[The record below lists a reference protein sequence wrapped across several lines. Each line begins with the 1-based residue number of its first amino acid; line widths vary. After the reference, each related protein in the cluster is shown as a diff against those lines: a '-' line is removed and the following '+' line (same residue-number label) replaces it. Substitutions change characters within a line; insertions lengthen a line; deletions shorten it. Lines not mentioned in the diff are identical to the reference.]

1 MISNSTT
8 EGTIPL
14 TPDVSLMLQTQYRVF
29 DGIIAEC
36 LLICL
41 VIGLPGN
48 ALSLVY
54 FIKTRSRNLPNLLYM
69 TVCSV
74 DMVTCLIHVPVTIN
88 LLNKRDPGLLGNEYF
103 CGVWYFT
110 LLIVQQLSVFV
121 VMVISI
127 TRTIVIT
134 FPFYQINKNLVFT
147 SILVTFLY
155 HTIWTAVRF
164 LGGQYYYSKG
174 FGYCDFYRETLTIP
188 YRINYSV
195 TIGLFPLFV
204 FVSLVLSVLGV
215 RSRNSVWNQVFSTG
229 LGNQNRAGV
238 GNQNFTGRG
247 NQNCTGLGNKNRAG
261 LGNQNRAG
269 LGNQNRAGL
278 GNQNRTGFENQNRT
292 GFENQNRTVFENQN
306 RTGFENQNRTGF
318 ENQNRTGF
326 ENPNRTGLENPNR
339 TGLGTS
345 KLADLSQLRKR
356 ESSVTMIYFTVIF
369 LICNFFTFLNNVV
382 YIASIASGGVDNYP
396 GQLYS
401 NTFMFFYSWLIS
413 EIVCT
418 VINAALNP
426 VLYFCRMR
434 RMRCWVLRVLKLRNS
449 KIVAVEN
456 QRLSRRG
463 TVDFQSVVVDKIS
476 EMKV

>member
-1 MISNSTT
+1 MVSNITT
-8 EGTIPL
+8 EGTIQF
-14 TPDVSLMLQTQYRVF
+14 TPNVSLMLQTQYRVF

-54 FIKTRSRNLPNLLYM
+54 FIKTRSRNLPNILYM
-69 TVCSV
+69 TVCCV
-74 DMVTCLIHVPVTIN
+74 DMITCLIHVPVTIN
-88 LLNKRDPGLLGNEYF
+88 LLNKREPGLLGDEYF
-103 CGVWYFT
+103 CGVWHFT

-134 FPFYQINKNLVFT
+134 FPFYQVNKHLVLT

-155 HTIWTAVRF
+155 HTFWTAVRF
-164 LGGQYYYSKG
+164 QGGQYYYSKG

-188 YRINYSV
+188 YRVNYSV
-195 TIGLFPLFV
+195 TIGLFPLIV
-204 FVSLVLSVLGV
+204 FVSLVLSVVGV
-215 RSRNSVWNQVFSTG
+215 RSRNSARNQVFTG
-229 LGNQNRAGV
+229 FGTQNFIGLENQNCAGLENQNRAG
-238 GNQNFTGRG
+238 
-247 NQNCTGLGNKNRAG
+247 LE
-261 LGNQNRAG
+261 NQNRAG
-269 LGNQNRAGL
+269 LGI
-278 GNQNRTGFENQNRT
+278 
-292 GFENQNRTVFENQN
+292 
-306 RTGFENQNRTGF
+306 
-318 ENQNRTGF
+318 
-326 ENPNRTGLENPNR
+326 
-339 TGLGTS
+339 S

-382 YIASIASGGVDNYP
+382 YIASLASEGVDNYP
-396 GQLYS
+396 GLLYS
-401 NTFMFFYSWLIS
+401 NTFMFFYSWVIS

-426 VLYFCRMR
+426 ILYFCRMR
-434 RMRCWVLRVLKLRNS
+434 RMRCWVLRVLKLRKS
-449 KIVAVEN
+449 KIAVSEN
-456 QRLSRRG
+456 PRFSHRG
-463 TVDFQSVVVDKIS
+463 TINFQSVVVDN

>member
-1 MISNSTT
+1 MVPNSTT

-14 TPDVSLMLQTQYRVF
+14 TPDIGLMLQTQYRVF

-41 VIGLPGN
+41 VVGLPGN

-69 TVCSV
+69 TVCCV
-74 DMVTCLIHVPVTIN
+74 DMITCLIHVPVTIN
-88 LLNKRDPGLLGNEYF
+88 LLNKREPGLLGNEYF

-127 TRTIVIT
+127 TRTLVIT
-134 FPFYQINKNLVFT
+134 FPFYQVNKHLVLT

-155 HTIWTAVRF
+155 HTIWTVVRF
-164 LGGQYYYSKG
+164 QGGQYYYSKG
-174 FGYCDFYRETLTIP
+174 FGYCDFYREPLTIP
-188 YRINYSV
+188 YRVNYSV
-195 TIGLFPLFV
+195 TIGLFPLIV
-204 FVSLVLSVLGV
+204 FVSLVLSVVGV
-215 RSRNSVWNQVFSTG
+215 RSRNSARNQVFTG
-229 LGNQNRAGV
+229 FGTQNFIGLENQN
-238 GNQNFTGRG
+238 
-247 NQNCTGLGNKNRAG
+247 LAG
-261 LGNQNRAG
+261 LENQNRAG
-269 LGNQNRAGL
+269 LENQNCAGLENQNRAGL
-278 GNQNRTGFENQNRT
+278 ENQNCA
-292 GFENQNRTVFENQN
+292 GLENQNCA
-306 RTGFENQNRTGF
+306 
-318 ENQNRTGF
+318 
-326 ENPNRTGLENPNR
+326 
-339 TGLGTS
+339 GLGIS

-382 YIASIASGGVDNYP
+382 YIASLASEGVDNYP
-396 GQLYS
+396 GLLYS
-401 NTFMFFYSWLIS
+401 NTFMFFYSWVIS

-426 VLYFCRMR
+426 ILYFCRMR
-434 RMRCWVLRVLKLRNS
+434 RMRCWVLRVFKLRKS
-449 KIVAVEN
+449 KIAVSEN
-456 QRLSRRG
+456 RRLSRRG
-463 TVDFQSVVVDKIS
+463 TINFQSVVVDKIC